1 MATIGI
7 IIARAGSKGLV
18 NKNVADLLGRPMIA
32 YTIDHA
38 LAASRLDR
46 IVVSTDGEAIA
57 AVARK
62 MGVEVI
68 DRPAALATDTAGVD
82 SAARHAAVWCEH
94 RHHTRYDHA
103 VVLYGNVP
111 VRPANLIDL
120 AVEKLI
126 ATGADSVQSVAAVGK
141 THPYWM
147 KTVGGRKGD
156 AGDELR
162 MFIDNPVY
170 RRQDLPPVYMLDGG
184 VIAVTRASLFHWV
197 DDQPHA
203 FLGADRRAVFTQP
216 GEVIDVDDE
225 LDLAVAEAVLRV
237 KKERGDG
244 VQAPLKRHIA

>member
-7 IIARAGSKGLV
+7 IIARAGSKGLT
-18 NKNVADLLGRPMIA
+18 NKNVADLHGRPMIA
-32 YTIDHA
+32 YTIDHT

-46 IVVSTDGEAIA
+46 IVLSTDGEAIA

-68 DRPAALATDTAGVD
+68 DRPAALATDTARVD
-82 SAARHAAVWCEH
+82 SVARHAAVWCEQ

-103 VVLYGNVP
+103 VILYGNVP

-120 AVEKLI
+120 AVERLI
-126 ATGADSVQSVAAVGK
+126 TTGADSVQSVAAVGK

-147 KTVGGRKGD
+147 KTVGGRDGD

-170 RRQDLPPVYMLDGG
+170 RRQDLPLVYMLDGG
-184 VIAVTRASLFHWV
+184 IIAVTRSSLFHWV
-197 DDQPHA
+197 EDQPHA
-203 FLGADRRAVFTQP
+203 FLGTNRRAVVTQP
-216 GEVIDVDDE
+216 GEVIDVDNE
-225 LDLAVAEAVLRV
+225 LDLALAEAVLRL
-237 KKERGDG
+237 KQERGEG
-244 VQAPLKRHIA
+244 IAGPFKRHIA